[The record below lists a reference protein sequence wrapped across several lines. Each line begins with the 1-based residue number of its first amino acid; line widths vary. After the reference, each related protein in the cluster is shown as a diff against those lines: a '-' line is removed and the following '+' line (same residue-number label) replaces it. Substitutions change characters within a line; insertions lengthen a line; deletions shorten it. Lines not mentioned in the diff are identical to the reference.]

1 MKLQR
6 GFTRKEW
13 KEISKKYK
21 DGGVH
26 NYRGKRTLFWNG
38 EKLLWKTRETLLWKK
53 ADEEEGKTDQRHVY
67 DWEEASTWE
76 MIVIMP
82 GVEIIPYRAFNR
94 LRNLKVVIMA
104 DSVRRIEEDAFYEC
118 KSLELV
124 KLSRNLEY
132 IGEAAFLGCR
142 LLTSIFIPPSCR
154 EIWRAAFFGCKRLII
169 LGLPQQIQFGGL
181 QVRRNGREVF
191 LEATEVFQRTELIKR
206 SPIYTMKIGDYRTPE
221 DEEAAI
227 QWIRSINIEDAYALH
242 RACSSFNPLPEII
255 HDIVKRQGIGSMRVK
270 NEIGITPSQYL
281 NANPFAEISE
291 REIVKRY
298 ILDMMGEII

>member
-6 GFTRKEW
+6 DFTNKEW

-38 EKLLWKTRETLLWKK
+38 EKLLWKKED
-53 ADEEEGKTDQRHVY
+53 ADEEEGNTDLHRVY
-67 DWEEASTWE
+67 DKEERDSWE

-82 GVEIIPYRAFNR
+82 GVEKIPHRAFVK
-94 LRNLKVVIMA
+94 LKNLKVVIMA
-104 DSVRRIEEDAFYEC
+104 NTVKRIDMSAFAEC
-118 KSLELV
+118 ISLVFV
-124 KLSRNLEY
+124 KLSRALEI
-132 IGEAAFLGCR
+132 IGAFPFYGCSS
-142 LLTSIFIPPSCR
+142 LTSIFIPPSCR
-154 EIWRAAFFGCKRLII
+154 EIWRGAFYNCTKLII
-169 LGLPQQIQFGGL
+169 LGLPQQIQFGK
-181 QVRRNGREVF
+181 VVIRNGREEF
-191 LEATEVFQRTELIKR
+191 LRGREVFQRTELMKR
-206 SPIYTMKIGDYRTPE
+206 SPIRTKKNGE
-221 DEEAAI
+221 YDWDDDEEAAI
-227 QWIRSINIEDAYALH
+227 QWIRSINNEDAYALH

>member
-38 EKLLWKTRETLLWKK
+38 EKLWEGHN
-53 ADEEEGKTDQRHVY
+53 ADGHPLIYDGEERL
-67 DWEEASTWE
+67 TWE

-82 GVEIIPYRAFNR
+82 GVEIIPYSAFFR

-104 DSVRRIEEDAFYEC
+104 DTVKRIEQMAFYKC
-118 KSLELV
+118 SSLKFV
-124 KLSRNLEY
+124 KFSRNLEY
-132 IGEAAFLGCR
+132 IGEYAFSRCKS
-142 LLTSIFIPPSCR
+142 LTSIFIPPSCR
-154 EIWRAAFFGCKRLII
+154 EIWRAAFWGCKRLII
-169 LGLPQQIQFGGL
+169 LGLPQQVELGGL
-181 QVRRNGREVF
+181 VLGRNGRVVF
-191 LEATEVFQRTELIKR
+191 QRGTEVFQRTELMKR
-206 SPIYTMKIGDYRTPE
+206 SPIRTTKIGDYRSPD